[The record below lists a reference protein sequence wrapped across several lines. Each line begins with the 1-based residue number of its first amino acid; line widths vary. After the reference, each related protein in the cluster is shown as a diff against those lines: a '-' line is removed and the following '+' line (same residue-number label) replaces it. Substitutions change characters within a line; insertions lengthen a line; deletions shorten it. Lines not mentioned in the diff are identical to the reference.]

1 MRPSVV
7 EVRDRMLRSGFW
19 DDPKMG
25 RLSRGARLL
34 YAGTWNLADD
44 VGNVRIEPAFLRANL
59 FAYDDDLTLKEVDSW
74 LAELLTLTR
83 LVPYEVEGERYAQI
97 PKFLVH
103 QKIDRP
109 SKWRWPVP
117 DAQMC
122 ANGEDSTQTRHTLA
136 SRAGEVEVEEEKEV
150 EVELTT
156 LSPAPQD
163 DGDEFDRF
171 WEQFPKD
178 RQGKRVDKAK
188 ARAAWFK
195 LPRDERDAALIG
207 VGFYRT
213 ACDQG
218 RYAKQPLTW
227 LHGKCWIDWQEAPI
241 IVPATNGNGRP
252 HRDPNQA
259 AADNVARRMG
269 YNPADTD
276 PFGTAPDEPWR
287 TQ

>member
-1 MRPSVV
+1 
-7 EVRDRMLRSGFW
+7 MLRSGFW

-25 RLSRGARLL
+25 RLSREARLL

-59 FAYDDDLTLKEVDSW
+59 FAYDQDLTLDEVDSW
-74 LAELLTLTR
+74 LRELLQLAR

-109 SKWRWPVP
+109 SKWRWPTP
-117 DAQMC
+117 DTQIC
-122 ANGEDSTQTRHTLA
+122 VNGEESTHTRHTLA
-136 SRAGEVEVEEEKEV
+136 SRAGEVEVEVEV
-150 EVELTT
+150 EVEREVEVEVNT
-156 LSPAPQD
+156 LSPASQD
-163 DGDEFDRF
+163 DGDEFDGF
-171 WEQFPKD
+171 WAQFPPD

-195 LPRDERDAALIG
+195 LPRDEREAALVG
-207 VGFYRT
+207 VGFYRQ
-213 ACDQG
+213 ACEAG

-227 LHGKCWIDWQEAPI
+227 LHGKCWVDWQEAPVV
-241 IVPATNGNGRP
+241 VPTTTNGNG
-252 HRDPNQA
+252 HRSQNQIN
-259 AADNVARRMG
+259 ADAVARRMG
-269 YNPADTD
+269 LNPADTD

-287 TQ
+287 TL